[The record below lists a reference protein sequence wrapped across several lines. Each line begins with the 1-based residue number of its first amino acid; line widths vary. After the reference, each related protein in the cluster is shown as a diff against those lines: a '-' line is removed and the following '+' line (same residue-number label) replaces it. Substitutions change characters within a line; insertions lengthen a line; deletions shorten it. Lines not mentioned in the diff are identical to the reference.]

1 MKGYAMGK
9 GRPAGQERGQDGK
22 ETQGRLR
29 ELAAGCFEG
38 TKSHGQAFPFDA
50 RKTHVGRMDLE
61 ATWHCLHGR
70 LRTSAKRA
78 AALFCALSL
87 IGCSGVQSALDP
99 AGGDASRIYG
109 LTMIMTVGGI
119 LIFFSV
125 TSLLLYAIFAPPE
138 RRAWLGSRRTIIY
151 GGLAFPIIT
160 LSALLPYGLI
170 VMRDSDVPKAG
181 SLPIEVIGE
190 QYWWRVR
197 YPADRDQVEFST
209 ANEIIVP
216 VGRPI
221 AVSVTAADVIHSF
234 WIPNFGGKIDM
245 IPGRIN
251 RLNFT
256 AERPGIYRGVCAEFC
271 GDQHARMAFDVIALE
286 PAAFEAWR
294 IEQAKPA
301 QEPAI
306 PFLTRGRELF
316 RAGGCGSCHVV
327 RGTEAN
333 GQFGPDLTHV
343 GSRRTIGAGQF
354 PNNIGTLAGWI
365 ANTQHIK
372 PGVRMPSYGSLT
384 GEDLRALAGYL
395 ESLR

>member
-1 MKGYAMGK
+1 VRQGGSS
-9 GRPAGQERGQDGK
+9 GQESAQHDE
-22 ETQGRLR
+22 ETQSRRR
-29 ELAAGCFEG
+29 ELAAECFKG
-38 TKSHGQAFPFDA
+38 TKSHGQAFLFNA
-50 RKTHVGRMDLE
+50 RKTHVGQMNLE
-61 ATWHCLHGR
+61 ATWNGLHEA
-70 LRTSAKRA
+70 LRSFAGRA
-78 AALFCALSL
+78 AVLFCAVPLL
-87 IGCSGVQSALDP
+87 GCSGVQSALDP
-99 AGGDASRIYG
+99 AGGDALRIYW
-109 LTMIMTVGGI
+109 LAVIMTVGGT
-119 LIFFSV
+119 LIFFAV
-125 TSLLLYAIFAPPE
+125 TGLLLYAVFAPPQ
-138 RRAWLGSRRTIIY
+138 RREWLGTRRTIIC

-170 VMRDSDVPKAG
+170 VMRDTDVPKPGA
-181 SLPIEVIGE
+181 LPIEVIGE

-197 YPADRDQVEFST
+197 YLADGDRPEFST
-209 ANEIIVP
+209 ANELVVP

-251 RLNFT
+251 SLNFT

-271 GDQHARMAFDVIALE
+271 GDQHARMAFDVVALD
-286 PAAFEAWR
+286 AAGFEAWR
-294 IEQAKPA
+294 REQANPA
-301 QEPAI
+301 REPAT
-306 PFLTRGRELF
+306 PELERGRQLF
-316 RAGGCGSCHVV
+316 RAGGCGSCHAV

-354 PNNIGTLAGWI
+354 PNNVGTLAGWI

-384 GEDLRALAGYL
+384 GEELRALAGYL

>member
-1 MKGYAMGK
+1 MN
-9 GRPAGQERGQDGK
+9 
-22 ETQGRLR
+22 
-29 ELAAGCFEG
+29 
-38 TKSHGQAFPFDA
+38 
-50 RKTHVGRMDLE
+50 LE
-61 ATWHCLHGR
+61 ATRNCPHEG
-70 LRTSAKRA
+70 LRSFARRA
-78 AALFCALSL
+78 AVLPCAIPL

-99 AGGDASRIYG
+99 AGGDALRIYW
-109 LTMIMTVGGI
+109 LTVIMTVGGT
-119 LIFFSV
+119 LIFLVV
-125 TSLLLYAIFAPPE
+125 TGLLLYAIFAPPS
-138 RRAWLGSRRTIIY
+138 RREWLGTRRTIIY
-151 GGLAFPIIT
+151 GGLAFPVIT

-170 VMRDSDVPKAG
+170 VMRDTDVPKPGA
-181 SLPIEVIGE
+181 LPIEVIGE

-197 YPADRDQVEFST
+197 YLADGDRPEFAT
-209 ANEIIVP
+209 ANELVIP

-221 AVSVTAADVIHSF
+221 TVSVTAADVIHSF

-251 RLNFT
+251 SLNFT
-256 AERPGIYRGVCAEFC
+256 ADRPGIYRGVCAEFC
-271 GDQHARMAFDVIALE
+271 GDQHARMAFDVVALD
-286 PAAFEAWR
+286 AASFEAWR
-294 IEQAKPA
+294 QQQAKPA
-301 QEPAI
+301 EEPAT
-306 PFLTRGRELF
+306 PELERGRQLF

-372 PGVRMPSYGSLT
+372 PGARMPSYGSLT

>member
-1 MKGYAMGK
+1 M
-9 GRPAGQERGQDGK
+9 
-22 ETQGRLR
+22 
-29 ELAAGCFEG
+29 
-38 TKSHGQAFPFDA
+38 
-50 RKTHVGRMDLE
+50 
-61 ATWHCLHGR
+61 
-70 LRTSAKRA
+70 
-78 AALFCALSL
+78 
-87 IGCSGVQSALDP
+87 QSALDP
-99 AGGDASRIYG
+99 AGGDASRIYW
-109 LTMIMTVGGI
+109 LTMVMTAGGT
-119 LIFFSV
+119 LIFLGV
-125 TSLLLYAIFAPPE
+125 TSLLLFAIFAPPE
-138 RRAWLGSRRTIIY
+138 RRAWLGSRKTIVY
-151 GGLAFPIIT
+151 GGLAFPIVT

-170 VMRDSDVPKAG
+170 VMRDTDIPRAG
-181 SLPIEVIGE
+181 ALPIEVIGE

-197 YPADRDQVEFST
+197 YPADGDQAEFST
-209 ANEIIVP
+209 ANELFVP

-221 AVSVTAADVIHSF
+221 SVSVTAADVIHSF

-271 GDQHARMAFDVIALE
+271 GDQHARMAFDVVALE

-294 IEQAKPA
+294 AGQTKPA
-301 QEPAI
+301 REPAF
-306 PFLTRGRELF
+306 PFLDRGLQLF
-316 RAGGCGSCHVV
+316 RTGGCGSCHVV

-365 ANTQHIK
+365 ANVQHIK
-372 PGVRMPSYGSLT
+372 PGSRMPSYGSLA

-395 ESLR
+395 ESLK